1 MFAFDKTEELIEAG
15 YRATAQ
21 TLDQLGNHL
30 HRIPQ
35 GMHPMR
41 QLHVMVDDARC
52 VGCGACVVQA
62 PKVFRLNSI
71 GKAEVL
77 IPIQSWS
84 PMDGSYVLNC
94 PTDAISV
101 RPAESAA

>member
-1 MFAFDKTEELIEAG
+1 
-15 YRATAQ
+15 
-21 TLDQLGNHL
+21 
-30 HRIPQ
+30 
-35 GMHPMR
+35 MHPTR
-41 QLHVMVDDARC
+41 QLRVMVDDKRC

-62 PKVFRLNSI
+62 PKVFGLNAR

-84 PMDGSYVLNC
+84 PMDGSYVANC

-101 RPAESAA
+101 LPVESAA